1 MSYNPATDFIGLLRL
16 VGSAVRS
23 ERMPGLDSIVAAIAR
38 AGMFALSVGQTAP
51 TANQASTFWFQP
63 AIPSWTAEGTLYIWN
78 PVAAAYQVATPAL
91 WQAFLSPAGSVFQSL
106 PAANNTI
113 NPGVSLAAI
122 QRPGPGPVNTAVQ
135 LPTIAAQYLTQKDIV
150 LTDFSTIVNPHT
162 ITVSPVGGATIM
174 QSATWN
180 LQSTVDYL
188 VRVRLRPSPDLNAWV
203 LIP

>member
-23 ERMPGLDSIVAAIAR
+23 ERMPGLDYVVAALAR

-51 TANQASTFWFQP
+51 TVNQASTFWFQP

-78 PVAAAYQVATPAL
+78 PVADQYQVATPAL
-91 WQAFLSPAGSVFQSL
+91 WQAFLSPSGSVFQSL
-106 PAANNTI
+106 AAANNVI

-122 QRPGPGPVNTAVQ
+122 QRAAPANTGVQ
-135 LPTIAAQYLTQKDIV
+135 LPSIAAQYLTQKDIV
-150 LTDFSTIVNPHT
+150 LTDFSTGVANHQ

-180 LQSTVDYL
+180 LQSTADYL
-188 VRVRLRPSPDLNAWV
+188 ARVRLRPSPDLNAWI